1 MKKKQSSAHIP
12 TYLKQGDKIGL
23 ISTARKINK
32 EELQSA
38 IELLTSWG
46 LEIVLGQNLFNSYHQ
61 FSGTDQERQSD
72 LQHMLDNEYV
82 KGIICVRGGYGTVR
96 IIDSLNF
103 ELFQKQPKWLAGFSD
118 ITVLHSH
125 IHKLNIAT
133 LHSTMPISF
142 SSNTTEAINSL
153 KAALFG
159 EDISIEVSAHPLNR
173 IGEAKGQIVGGNLS
187 ILYSLIG
194 SPSEIDTKD
203 KIVFIE
209 DLDEYLYHIDRMMMN
224 LKRSGYLS
232 HLKGLIVGGMSKMN
246 DNKIPFGKEAEKI
259 IYDAVCEYDYPVCFG
274 FPAGH
279 ISDNRAIKLGQIA
292 HLKVNKKTTLNY
304 DEST

>member
-1 MKKKQSSAHIP
+1 
-12 TYLKQGDKIGL
+12 
-23 ISTARKINK
+23 
-32 EELQSA
+32 
-38 IELLTSWG
+38 
-46 LEIVLGQNLFNSYHQ
+46 
-61 FSGTDQERQSD
+61 
-72 LQHMLDNEYV
+72 MLDNEYV

-187 ILYSLIG
+187 VLYSLIG

>member
-38 IELLTSWG
+38 IELLRSWG

-72 LQHMLDNEYV
+72 LQHMLDNEHV

>member
-12 TYLKQGDKIGL
+12 TCLKQGDKIGL

>member
-72 LQHMLDNEYV
+72 LQHMLDNEHV

>member
-1 MKKKQSSAHIP
+1 
-12 TYLKQGDKIGL
+12 
-23 ISTARKINK
+23 
-32 EELQSA
+32 
-38 IELLTSWG
+38 
-46 LEIVLGQNLFNSYHQ
+46 
-61 FSGTDQERQSD
+61 
-72 LQHMLDNEYV
+72 
-82 KGIICVRGGYGTVR
+82 
-96 IIDSLNF
+96 
-103 ELFQKQPKWLAGFSD
+103 
-118 ITVLHSH
+118 
-125 IHKLNIAT
+125 
-133 LHSTMPISF
+133 MPISF

-159 EDISIEVSAHPLNR
+159 DDISIEVSAHPLNR
-173 IGEAKGQIVGGNLS
+173 SGEAKGQIVGGNLS